1 MRPMANRLLLAFSL
15 LGGALFASPSSAEI
29 YRPWCA
35 QYYGNNGGGTNC
47 GYTSYEQCMM
57 DVVPVPGVYGIRG
70 TWRMAREEAI
80 GGSPG
85 LVGRD
90 WGREEV
96 SKTR

>member
-47 GYTSYEQCMM
+47 GFVSYEQCKMTAT
-57 DVVPVPGVYGIRG
+57 PGTG
-70 TWRMAREEAI
+70 TVCERNQSYVAGR
-80 GGSPG
+80 SPKPATH
-85 LVGRD
+85 R
-90 WGREEV
+90 RHK
-96 SKTR
+96 S